1 MNVPSLDQIKAIGAI
16 FATILTGAIVIWWL
30 VVVSQKV
37 GVRPEVEN
45 GNVVLDQFGRAKD
58 ILLVVLPLFS
68 AALAYWVGASGTQD
82 AKEEAEGTKEKLDA
96 VIDSAPQGSLQ
107 KAKEMHPD
115 AWEAA

>member
-1 MNVPSLDQIKAIGAI
+1 MNISLDQMKTIGA
-16 FATILTGAIVIWWL
+16 FVATILTAAIVIWWL
-30 VVVSQKV
+30 VIVAQKL
-37 GVRPEVEN
+37 GVKPEVEN
-45 GNVVLDQFGRAKD
+45 GNVVLDEFGRAKD

-82 AKEEAEGTKEKLDA
+82 AKKDAEGAKEKLDA

-115 AWEAA
+115 AWGAT